1 MSTMALDADRR
12 SGRRHW
18 VRHLLVEALM
28 LGCLAILVACV
39 FALVLFGLGRAPSGR
54 EAALVASAAIAA
66 VLSAVLWVPTRGR
79 LSPAV
84 TRLVHG
90 QRGPPEQALRAF
102 ETRLSRALPLDE
114 LLLGLAETLRRTLA
128 LSVAEVWIATDALL
142 ERAASD
148 PARPP
153 ATLVLTDGERSVLA
167 RSGAAGA
174 AWAAVWL
181 PVLVAGREQAEL
193 RLAPIVN
200 AGELLGLVVAQREVG
215 GEPFDDDEERVLT
228 ELSRRVGLTFRNLR
242 LDSASR
248 RRSTSC
254 SGRRPSFARRELG
267 SLLRQTR
274 SDGASS
280 GTSTTGRSSSSSRW
294 R

>member
-1 MSTMALDADRR
+1 MSTMSLNADRR

-28 LGCLAILVACV
+28 FGGLAILVACV

-66 VLSAVLWVPTRGR
+66 MLSAVLWVPTRGR

-90 QRGPPEQALRAF
+90 ERGPPEQALRAF

-167 RSGAAGA
+167 RSG
-174 AWAAVWL
+174 
-181 PVLVAGREQAEL
+181 VAGRGL
-193 RLAPIVN
+193 GGGLAAC
-200 AGELLGLVVAQREVG
+200 AGGRPRAGGAAPRAHRERG
-215 GEPFDDDEERVLT
+215 RAAR
-228 ELSRRVGLTFRNLR
+228 SRGRPARG
-242 LDSASR
+242 R
-248 RRSTSC
+248 RRAVRRRRGARPRRARAAA
-254 SGRRPSFARRELG
+254 SG
-267 SLLRQTR
+267 
-274 SDGASS
+274 
-280 GTSTTGRSSSSSRW
+280 
-294 R
+294 